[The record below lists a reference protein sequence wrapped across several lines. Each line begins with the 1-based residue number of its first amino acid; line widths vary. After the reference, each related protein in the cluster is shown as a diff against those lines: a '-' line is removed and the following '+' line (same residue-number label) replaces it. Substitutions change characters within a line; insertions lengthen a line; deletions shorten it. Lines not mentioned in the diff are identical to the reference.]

1 MMLPPAPLPI
11 PLPVQTLYAD
21 LTQKLADPPATL
33 PGSISVKTV
42 KSRKYLYVA
51 RAEGGKQKQT
61 SLGPADDPA
70 VVERAGVIKREA
82 AFARERRN
90 TIAML
95 GKAGLRGPNAATGK
109 VLEVV
114 SRAGLFDNGLV
125 LVGTV
130 AFQVYPALLGYRL
143 AESALMT
150 QDADFVAATASVSM
164 AIERDEA
171 VTESET
177 GVRGDLLLLLQ
188 SADPTFR
195 AVPQL
200 ARAAPPSRFTSQSG
214 FDVEML
220 TPIRTRNELSPV
232 PLPALRAGAIPF
244 HYLEFLVE
252 SSIKAVALYGSGVR
266 VTVPRPAR
274 YAVHKLIVAQNRK
287 NGAAA
292 KTRKDL
298 QQAAA
303 LFDVLDQ
310 VAPDELGDALEDARG
325 RGRKWERAIN
335 ASLRA
340 LAIDR

>member
-1 MMLPPAPLPI
+1 MALYPAPLPI

-21 LTQKLADPPATL
+21 LAQKLADPPSTL

-42 KSRKYLYVA
+42 KGRKYLYVA
-51 RAEGGKQKQT
+51 RVEGGKQKQT

-95 GKAGLRGPNAATGK
+95 GKAGLQGPNAAAGK
-109 VLEVV
+109 VLEML

-143 AESALMT
+143 AESALTT

-164 AIERDEA
+164 AIERDGA
-171 VTESET
+171 MTESEA
-177 GVRGDLLLLLQ
+177 GARVDLLSLLRK
-188 SADPTFR
+188 ADPTFR
-195 AVPQL
+195 AIPQL
-200 ARAAPPSRFTSQSG
+200 DRAALPSRFTSQSG
-214 FDVEML
+214 FDVELL
-220 TPIRTRNELSPV
+220 TPARRRDEQSCV
-232 PLPALRAGAIPF
+232 PLPALGAGAIPF

-252 SSIKAVALYGSGVR
+252 NSIRAVALYGSGVR
-266 VTVPRPAR
+266 VLVPRPDR
-274 YAVHKLIVAQNRK
+274 YAVHKLIVAQNRSH
-287 NGAAA
+287 GAGA
-292 KTRKDL
+292 KRRKDL

-303 LFDVLDQ
+303 LFEVLNQ
-310 VAPDELGDALEDARG
+310 VAPEELSDALEDARG
-325 RGRKWERAIN
+325 RGRKWKQAIN
-335 ASLRA
+335 AGLRT
-340 LAIDR
+340 LGIDK

>member
-1 MMLPPAPLPI
+1 MTLDHAPLPI

-21 LTQKLADPPATL
+21 IAQKLADPPATL

-42 KSRKYLYVA
+42 KGRKYLYVA
-51 RAEGGKQKQT
+51 RLEAGKQKQT

-70 VVERAGVIKREA
+70 VVEKAGMIKREA
-82 AFARERRN
+82 AFARERRG

-95 GKAGLRGPNAATGK
+95 GKAGLQGPNAVVGK
-109 VLEVV
+109 VLEAA

-130 AFQVYPALLGYRL
+130 AFQIYPALLGYRL
-143 AESALMT
+143 AASALMT

-164 AIERDEA
+164 AIERDGA
-171 VTESET
+171 ATESEA
-177 GVRGDLLLLLQ
+177 GARGDLLSLLQ
-188 SADPTFR
+188 KADPSFR

-200 ARAAPPSRFTSQSG
+200 DRAALPSRFASQSG
-214 FDVEML
+214 LDVDLL
-220 TPIRTRNELSPV
+220 TPIRTRKEQSIV
-232 PLPALRAGAIPF
+232 SLPALGAGAIPF

-274 YAVHKLIVAQNRK
+274 YAVHKLIVAQNRDH
-287 NGAAA
+287 GAVA
-292 KTRKDL
+292 KKRKDL
-298 QQAAA
+298 RQAAA
-303 LFDVLDQ
+303 LFDVLGQ

-335 ASLRA
+335 ASLRS
-340 LAIDR
+340 LAIET